1 MSEIDLLHKYPKS
14 KRPVDE
20 RGTTVTEEI
29 RNVSRKFDIEYFD
42 GDRMYGYG
50 GYNYHQDFGQKQ

>member
-29 RNVSRKFDIEYFD
+29 RNVSRKFTGFKFSFCFVDLEKDIL
-42 GDRMYGYG
+42 
-50 GYNYHQDFGQKQ
+50 